1 MLADPFTPWIVDTT
15 LRDGEQAPGVVFGAA
30 EKKNIARKLAETG
43 VDELEIGYPAISPEE
58 QSVIREIASM
68 RLPVRLTCWSRAKQE
83 DIMSASTCDTEG
95 IHISFPLSRLYLD
108 LMGKDYS
115 WVRHQLE
122 TLIPEAKKYFS
133 FVSAGGQDAT
143 RTSGDTLETFVRDA
157 ADCGADRVRIADT
170 VGIATPLT
178 LMQQIQHLKTSVPV
192 PLEFHAHNDLG
203 MATANAFSAI
213 EAGCDAVS
221 VSVTGLGERA
231 GNASLEEL
239 ALALK
244 LSGRYRTSIKA
255 ELLQPLCEAVAKA
268 SNRSIQDQKPVIGN
282 AVFRHESG
290 IHCNALLKNPLSYQP
305 FLPGDI
311 GKEKYELV
319 IGKHSGSASI
329 QHVLSTRGIT
339 IDREQAGKM
348 LSNVRHAAD
357 RKKRGLSAA
366 ELINIYT
373 QCFVNPQD
381 TCKK

>member
-1 MLADPFTPWIVDTT
+1 M
-15 LRDGEQAPGVVFGAA
+15 
-30 EKKNIARKLAETG
+30 
-43 VDELEIGYPAISPEE
+43 
-58 QSVIREIASM
+58 
-68 RLPVRLTCWSRAKQE
+68 
-83 DIMSASTCDTEG
+83 
-95 IHISFPLSRLYLD
+95 
-108 LMGKDYS
+108 
-115 WVRHQLE
+115 
-122 TLIPEAKKYFS
+122 
-133 FVSAGGQDAT
+133 
-143 RTSGDTLETFVRDA
+143 
-157 ADCGADRVRIADT
+157 
-170 VGIATPLT
+170 
-178 LMQQIQHLKTSVPV
+178 
-192 PLEFHAHNDLG
+192 
-203 MATANAFSAI
+203 
-213 EAGCDAVS
+213 
-221 VSVTGLGERA
+221 
-231 GNASLEEL
+231 
-239 ALALK
+239 
-244 LSGRYRTSIKA
+244 
-255 ELLQPLCEAVAKA
+255 LQPLCEAVAKA